1 MKSLNSKM
9 WVALTLLGYFIYLEA
24 LPPNVRAEENRIVQS
39 PPAMNEPG
47 GSHYMAPLTIC
58 KQLNEPPGPGQMER
72 KSLERACKDY
82 DRMAG
87 EIDIEAARRKQLAI
101 AGPTEKGAAIAG
113 SAIELT
119 SWLNELAKK
128 QDYNEIQN
136 ILSQQD
142 QSAARFLP
150 WLRHQ
155 AEAGH
160 VPLQFELSKFLAPSD
175 PSEALNW
182 FAIARIGATLDAALC
197 DDKTAGSGVG
207 ALVMAYGRHIPSIG
221 EKNRYRAAIQQGLQ
235 WHGQH
240 ATRPS
245 PVWICMH
252 GMQAFTGQVRLIPTA
267 QWETVQQITKRKI
280 SASLNNMN

>member
-1 MKSLNSKM
+1 MKSLNRKLSM
-9 WVALTLLGYFIYLEA
+9 ALTLLGYFIYLDA
-24 LPPNVRAEENRIVQS
+24 LPPNVGAGENRIVQGT
-39 PPAMNEPG
+39 PAMNEPG

-58 KQLNEPPGPGQMER
+58 KQLNEPPGPGQIER
-72 KSLERACKDY
+72 KTLERICKDY
-82 DRMAG
+82 DRVSR
-87 EIDIEAARRKQLAI
+87 EVDIEAARRKQLAV
-101 AGPTEKGAAIAG
+101 AGPKEKGAAIQG
-113 SAIELT
+113 STMEIT
-119 SWLNELAKK
+119 SWLNELVKK

-142 QSAARFLP
+142 RSAARLP
-150 WLRHQ
+150 WLRQQ

-197 DDKTAGSGVG
+197 DDKTAGSGVS

-221 EKNRYRAAIQQGLQ
+221 ERNRYGAAIKQGLQ
-235 WHGQH
+235 WHDQH

-245 PVWICMH
+245 PLWICMH
-252 GMQAFTGQVRLIPTA
+252 GMQAFTGQVRLIPTT
-267 QWETVQQITKRKI
+267 QWESVQRITKQKI
-280 SASLNNMN
+280 SASLESMN